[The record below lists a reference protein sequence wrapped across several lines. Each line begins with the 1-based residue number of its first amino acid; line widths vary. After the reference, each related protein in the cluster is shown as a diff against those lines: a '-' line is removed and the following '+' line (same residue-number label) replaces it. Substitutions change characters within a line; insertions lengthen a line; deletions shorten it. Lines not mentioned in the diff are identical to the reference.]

1 MNRRFRVRG
10 EEVGIRNSPQFPPE
24 NTFPCPG
31 SRIAAAPLGPRNDIT
46 GLPSVRHSEEAARP
60 TWESVLLLPRQ
71 PPERK
76 KSCQENRPPDNILL
90 AGKLR
95 YFRIAELCDRLA
107 DFFCIMR

>member
-1 MNRRFRVRG
+1 MRWPTAEAEKSSKYGQYGLPRPRWG
-10 EEVGIRNSPQFPPE
+10 LAM
-24 NTFPCPG
+24 TG
-31 SRIAAAPLGPRNDIT
+31 SAAPA
-46 GLPSVRHSEEAARP
+46 RHSEEAARP